1 MGLLFVVGQWLL
13 IQLLH
18 PVYATAAML
27 LSYFSRI
34 PALLSARNITL
45 IHKLK
50 CKATHDFVDV
60 FLALSILREKKEE
73 EQNENKIKQRMLA
86 QSAIGK

>member
-1 MGLLFVVGQWLL
+1 MRLLFIVGQWLL

-18 PVYATAAML
+18 PLYATAAML

-34 PALLSARNITL
+34 PALPSASHITL

-50 CKATHDFVDV
+50 SKATHDFVDV
-60 FLALSILREKKEE
+60 FLVLSILRGKKK
-73 EQNENKIKQRMLA
+73 QNKIKN
-86 QSAIGK
+86 K

>member
-1 MGLLFVVGQWLL
+1 MGLLFVTGQWLP
-13 IQLLH
+13 IQLLR

-50 CKATHDFVDV
+50 SKATYDFVDV
-60 FLALSILREKKEE
+60 FLVLSILKKR
-73 EQNENKIKQRMLA
+73 KKQKQKQEMLA
-86 QSAIGK
+86 QSATGQ